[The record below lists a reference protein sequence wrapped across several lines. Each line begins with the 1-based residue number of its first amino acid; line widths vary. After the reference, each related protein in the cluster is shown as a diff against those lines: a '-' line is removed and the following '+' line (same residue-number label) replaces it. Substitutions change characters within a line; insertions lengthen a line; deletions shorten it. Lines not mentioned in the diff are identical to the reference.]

1 MTAFQQDRSVDTEG
15 LPPALAPAA
24 ARADLCGAVHSAGK
38 RSARGRQLQGVFAGA
53 SRTHRGGIECLPRN
67 CGLSTPFVA
76 SIAAPAGIPIRHP
89 HLCAP
94 TTRAFVGLEGEDY
107 AASCLLIVSS
117 DGGFF
122 AQGAKRAGLKPPAD
136 TLLHAPAIENAN
148 AACGMGRARL
158 LSATMRMM
166 RQGAGQGCCA
176 VPADCQGARLR
187 HFCLRTRQ

>member
-117 DGGFF
+117 AGGFF
-122 AQGAKRAGLKPPAD
+122 AEGAKRAGLKPPTD
-136 TLLHAPAIENAN
+136 TLLNGAASADAHADGGVYLSRT
-148 AACGMGRARL
+148 ACSCPLIAGLAGRL
-158 LSATMRMM
+158 LLVVMAPSR
-166 RQGAGQGCCA
+166 
-176 VPADCQGARLR
+176 
-187 HFCLRTRQ
+187 